1 MKVRAIIPAVAAA
14 IAVASPAAAHHSFAA
29 FFDPNKMVTI
39 TGAVTQFQFT
49 NPHGLI
55 VLDVKNARGKTE
67 EWRVET
73 NAPVVLRRR
82 GWDLHSLKIG
92 ETVTIEGWASRDGK
106 PYLRLRVAKHADGSV
121 IGIPFGQGD
130 S

>member
-1 MKVRAIIPAVAAA
+1 MNGRIILCAAA
-14 IAVASPAAAHHSFAA
+14 ILVAEPAAAHHSFAA
-29 FFDPNKMVTI
+29 FFDGAKQMKI
-39 TGAVTQFQFT
+39 TGTVTQFQFT

-55 VLDVKNARGKTE
+55 VLMVKGSDGKE
-67 EWRVET
+67 QEWRVET

-82 GWDLHSLKIG
+82 GWSLQSIKFG
-92 ETVTIEGWASRDGK
+92 ETVTIEGWPARDGK
-106 PYLRLRVAKHADGSV
+106 PYLRLRAATHGDGSA